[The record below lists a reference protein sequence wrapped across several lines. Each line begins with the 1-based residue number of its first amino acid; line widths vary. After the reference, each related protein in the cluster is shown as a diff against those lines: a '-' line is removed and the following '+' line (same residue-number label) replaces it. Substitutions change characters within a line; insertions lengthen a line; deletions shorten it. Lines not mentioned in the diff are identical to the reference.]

1 MGFGCIMSYSRMPVY
16 DGSCGTAL
24 FRVTCKILQKWGHYM
39 SRMRVVPSNSI
50 DYHVLCIIQHLGLE
64 IQGHLSMGHLTLPG

>member
-1 MGFGCIMSYSRMPVY
+1 MSYSRMPVY
-16 DGSCGTAL
+16 DGCGTAL
-24 FRVTCKILQKWGHYM
+24 FRVTCQDFAE
-39 SRMRVVPSNSI
+39 RVVPSNSI